1 MTGGARQVGAALG
14 AMGKVLFC
22 GGYTEF
28 ENITGWGNTF
38 ATPTTSIDIYN
49 NTTGQWSTGNLQVNK
64 GSFAAISVN
73 EKVFFAGGLLN
84 NAATFHVEVLNVN
97 TMNSSNSCLHQ
108 PMVAYNE
115 KSVAIKSDLI
125 LFYTPSPFMGI
136 ERNRVDIY
144 NPQNGVWSVGV
155 LPINLIPEGVVC
167 TIVTVDN
174 EVFAAIGTKLYK
186 MNL

>member
-1 MTGGARQVGAALG
+1 
-14 AMGKVLFC
+14 
-22 GGYTEF
+22 
-28 ENITGWGNTF
+28 
-38 ATPTTSIDIYN
+38 
-49 NTTGQWSTGNLQVNK
+49 
-64 GSFAAISVN
+64 
-73 EKVFFAGGLLN
+73 
-84 NAATFHVEVLNVN
+84 
-97 TMNSSNSCLHQ
+97 
-108 PMVAYNE
+108 
-115 KSVAIKSDLI
+115 
-125 LFYTPSPFMGI
+125 MGI

>member
-1 MTGGARQVGAALG
+1 
-14 AMGKVLFC
+14 
-22 GGYTEF
+22 
-28 ENITGWGNTF
+28 
-38 ATPTTSIDIYN
+38 
-49 NTTGQWSTGNLQVNK
+49 
-64 GSFAAISVN
+64 
-73 EKVFFAGGLLN
+73 
-84 NAATFHVEVLNVN
+84 
-97 TMNSSNSCLHQ
+97 
-108 PMVAYNE
+108 MVAYNE